1 MQLPWRRAP
10 RAALSS
16 PLTVL
21 VTVVA
26 SLLLSFVAGAAVLHA
41 SSAGSAAISYQVGRN
56 CEQNMAPTFR
66 LQRMTYPETSRLL
79 DTARTEGRNFG
90 FDHQVASVYTG
101 VGYVDF
107 NGIHPY
113 GRIGYRDGAYD
124 HLTVLQ
130 GGDRNGTWVPE
141 SFAKSAHVKLGDRG
155 MYGTLPPV
163 TAIYQDITDTSS
175 GFWCTEKEEVT
186 VNALAGEGRSAA
198 VIFVP
203 RLSDLAKIDVPVA
216 TVGTA
221 PPKVPLTDDTPAF
234 LTVVHYQLSPVPDT
248 VAAAGDATGRG
259 QQLIDRMKTV
269 YVPTNTTYYDSRTLN
284 YGNYF
289 AKSVEVA
296 KESQT
301 KVRASTLPLTIISL
315 IVGLIGLAAVAVQW
329 CQRRQA
335 ELRLLWSRGSGPV
348 ALGGRSVLELA
359 VPLMLGSALGTG
371 AALLLRSWYAPP
383 GALPDGTIPLTI
395 ALVLAITVAG
405 LVVLGLTTALRT
417 RQLFQGKGSTTRLGK
432 VLRFVPWELITAVL
446 AFLAWLRLDSRP
458 QTPRP
463 GSALI
468 ETDATGLAFPLLVVV
483 TVALLLTRLTRWGL
497 ALSHKRSMW
506 RWPAG
511 HLAMRRLAAA
521 TGSAIG
527 ILLVGILAVGTLT
540 VGSGIADAQ
549 QQALE
554 TKSGLLVGA
563 NSSVN
568 IAAETGRDPS
578 TLPKDVAE
586 HSTVVGLLQE
596 PQRTVLVVDP
606 ATFTQ
611 GAWLGDR
618 DAGEV
623 QRMLASLGPGQAIRN
638 AHAPA
643 GTIDIP
649 YAGKVQTTAS
659 VGSFPFLGT
668 KTGYIM
674 TRSAVPDIHDLV
686 SFQLW
691 SSLPLDRL
699 NADLDQAGIPHY
711 YSQTVTKALDGLP
724 FLTVTWT
731 FTFVAALGMVLA
743 VVAAVA
749 LVLAVEVRRRQNA
762 VSGALATRMGLRRRT
777 LTASH
782 VLELGTL
789 AGLSTTAG
797 CAAGLITTGVSVPLF
812 DPAPWLRPVAS
823 IPDMAPL
830 VLVIYLVT
838 AAVVA
843 MVSWTAVRSVRTAH
857 VGELI
862 RG

>member
-26 SLLLSFVAGAAVLHA
+26 ALLLSFVAGAAVLHS

-56 CEQNMAPTFR
+56 CEQNMAPTLR
-66 LQRMTYPETSRLL
+66 MQRQSYPEATRLMN
-79 DTARTEGRNFG
+79 TASTEGRRFG
-90 FDHQVASVYTG
+90 FGNRVGAVYSP

-113 GRIGYRDGAYD
+113 GRLGYRDGAYD

-130 GGDRNGTWVPE
+130 GGDRNGTWVPA

-155 MYGTLPPV
+155 MYGSLPPV
-163 TAIYQDITDTSS
+163 TAIYQDITDTSP
-175 GFWCTEKEEVT
+175 GYWCTEQEEVT
-186 VNALAGEGRSAA
+186 VNTLAGEGQSAA

-203 RLSDLAKIDVPVA
+203 KLTDLEKTYVPVA
-216 TVGTA
+216 TVGTV
-221 PPKVPLTDDTPAF
+221 PPKVPVIGTEPF
-234 LTVVHYQLSPVPDT
+234 LTVIHYQLNPVPNT
-248 VAAAGDATGRG
+248 VAAAADATGRG
-259 QQLIDRMKTV
+259 QQLINDMKKAFI
-269 YVPTNTTYYDSRTLN
+269 PAPRGYYDRESLN

-289 AKSVEVA
+289 AKSVQVA
-296 KESQT
+296 QESQT
-301 KVRASTLPLTIISL
+301 KVRASTLPLTLISL

-335 ELRLLWSRGSGPV
+335 ELRLLWSRGSGPI
-348 ALGGRSVLELA
+348 ALGGRAVLELA
-359 VPLMLGSALGTG
+359 GPLVVGSALGTG
-371 AALLLRSWYAPP
+371 TALLLRPWYAPP
-383 GALPDGTIPLTI
+383 GALPDGTVPLIVT
-395 ALVLAITVAG
+395 LVLAITVAG
-405 LVVLGLTTALRT
+405 LVVLGLTTAMRT
-417 RQLFQGKGSTTRLGK
+417 RQTLQGKGSTTRLGK
-432 VLRFVPWELITAVL
+432 VLRYVPWELITAGL
-446 AFLAWLRLDSRP
+446 AFLAWLRLESRP
-458 QTPRP
+458 QTPKP
-463 GSALI
+463 GNALI

-483 TVALLLTRLTRWGL
+483 TVALVLTRLTRWGL
-497 ALSHKRSMW
+497 ANSHKRSMW
-506 RWPAG
+506 RFPSG

-549 QQALE
+549 HQALE

-568 IAAETGRDPS
+568 IAAAVGRDPS
-578 TLPKDVAE
+578 ALPKDVAE
-586 HSTVVGLLQE
+586 HSTVVGLLEQ
-596 PQRTVLVVDP
+596 PLRMVLVVDP
-606 ATFTQ
+606 ATFAR

-618 DAGEV
+618 DVDEV
-623 QRMLASLGPGQAIRN
+623 QSMLDGLKPGQAIRN

-643 GTIDIP
+643 GTIDVP
-649 YAGKVQTTAS
+649 YAGKLQTTAS
-659 VGSFPFLGT
+659 VASFPYLGT
-668 KTGYIM
+668 KTGYVM
-674 TRSAVPDIHDLV
+674 TRSEVPDIKDLV

-691 SSLPLDRL
+691 SSMPLDQL
-699 NADLDQAGIPHY
+699 TAELDKAGIAHH
-711 YSQTVTKALDGLP
+711 YSQEASKALDGLP

-782 VLELGTL
+782 VLELGSL

-830 VLVIYLVT
+830 VLIIYLVT

-843 MVSWTAVRSVRTAH
+843 MVSWTAVRSVRTAQM
-857 VGELI
+857 GELI